1 MCYVNNDELSDGYKF
16 EMTISHRKSG
26 SYVGD

>member
-1 MCYVNNDELSDGYKF
+1 MCYVNNDEISDGYKF

-26 SYVGD
+26 GYVGD